1 MTMEESQERELQKL
15 RTRERRLQAKLRQ
28 YEGLLWAKE
37 KDLFTETRIR
47 EIQEDLEKVNEQI
60 VELL

>member
-1 MTMEESQERELQKL
+1 MEQASEGRKLELL
-15 RTRERRLQAKLRQ
+15 RLKERRLQASLRQ

-47 EIQEDLEKVNEQI
+47 EIQADLEKVSLEI
-60 VELL
+60 AELL

>member
-1 MTMEESQERELQKL
+1 MEESQERELQKL